1 MFIATREVFGGQKY
15 YFETNE
21 NDSPKWT
28 TDIKEA
34 KRFETV
40 NDALTK
46 SDVTGIYQIIAIK
59 VQS

>member
-28 TDIKEA
+28 TDISKAKKFNTKKEA
-34 KRFETV
+34 E
-40 NDALTK
+40 NK
-46 SDVTGIYQIIAIK
+46 SDITGIYEIITEE
-59 VQS
+59 V